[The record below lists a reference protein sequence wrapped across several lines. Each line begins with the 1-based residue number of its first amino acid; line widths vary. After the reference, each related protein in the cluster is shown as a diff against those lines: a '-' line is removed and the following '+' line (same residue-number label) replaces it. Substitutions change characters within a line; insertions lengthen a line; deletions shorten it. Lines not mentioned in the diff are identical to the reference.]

1 MLRHMGPRWVVLLA
15 VCLWTAIS
23 VYMLVVLGTELDMDA
38 VFPGFTSDA
47 GQVIIRQPTRST
59 PSNPPAA
66 VMYAFVAI
74 GVLVAS
80 PMAFPQRMFPIA
92 LLVSTIVVACCLI
105 ATILRLGVLLVPI
118 LVLQGLALRRSG
130 LETRRS

>member
-1 MLRHMGPRWVVLLA
+1 MLRHMGPRWVVLSA

-47 GQVIIRQPTRST
+47 GRVINRQPT

-66 VMYAFVAI
+66 VMYAFVAM

-80 PMAFPQRMFPIA
+80 PMAFPERLFPIA

-105 ATILRLGVLLVPI
+105 ATILHLGVLLVPV

-130 LETRRS
+130 LEARRS

>member
-1 MLRHMGPRWVVLLA
+1 MLRHMGPRWVVLSA

-47 GQVIIRQPTRST
+47 GRVISRQPT

-66 VMYAFVAI
+66 VMYAFFAI

>member
-1 MLRHMGPRWVVLLA
+1 MLRHMGPRWVVLSA

-47 GQVIIRQPTRST
+47 GRVISRQPT
-59 PSNPPAA
+59 PPNPPAA
-66 VMYAFVAI
+66 VMYAFVAM

-80 PMAFPQRMFPIA
+80 PMAFPERLFPIA

-105 ATILRLGVLLVPI
+105 ATILRLGVLLVPV

-130 LETRRS
+130 LEARRS

>member
-1 MLRHMGPRWVVLLA
+1 MLRHMGPRWVVLSA

-47 GQVIIRQPTRST
+47 GRVISRQPT

-66 VMYAFVAI
+66 VMYAFAAI

-130 LETRRS
+130 LEARRS

>member
-1 MLRHMGPRWVVLLA
+1 MLRHMGPRWVVLSA

-47 GQVIIRQPTRST
+47 GRVISRQPT

-66 VMYAFVAI
+66 VMYAFAAI

>member
-1 MLRHMGPRWVVLLA
+1 MLRHMGPRWVVLSA

-47 GQVIIRQPTRST
+47 GRVISRQPT

-66 VMYAFVAI
+66 VMYAFAAI

-80 PMAFPQRMFPIA
+80 PMAFPERMFPIA

-105 ATILRLGVLLVPI
+105 ATILRLGVLLVPV

-130 LETRRS
+130 LEARRS